1 MPERYASAETD
12 RSQAVADADKGE
24 EGSRMQQITAIG
36 FDLFDTLVTLHNLG
50 YQEATDRLVHGLHAQ
65 DLVVEKESF
74 LAIYRDTAR
83 QFMTAARS
91 DHKETHNR
99 YWISAALNQAGHAVT
114 PDDSRITHAVESYF
128 SAFVDHAALLPKTLD
143 MLAALKGRYR
153 LGLLSNFTHPPAV
166 YEMMSR
172 FGLDAYL
179 DVQLVSGDLGYR
191 KPHGRVFEALSEQF
205 GVPAEQIAFVGD
217 DLDAD
222 VHGARAAGLHPIR
235 TTYAQVYKAT
245 LTTDVPPRPGDNPD
259 PPVWRRTA
267 QTAPPTDHAER
278 DASDP
283 PVSTIASWEELLA
296 LLDIPPKAE

>member
-1 MPERYASAETD
+1 
-12 RSQAVADADKGE
+12 
-24 EGSRMQQITAIG
+24 MQQITAIG
-36 FDLFDTLVTLHNLG
+36 FDLFDTLVTLQNLG

-65 DLVVEKESF
+65 DLVVQKEAF
-74 LAIYRDTAR
+74 LSIYRDTAR

-99 YWISAALNQAGHAVT
+99 YWISAALHQSGHAVP
-114 PDDSRITHAVESYF
+114 PDDSRVTHAVEAYF

-205 GVPAEQIAFVGD
+205 GVPADQIAFVGD

-235 TTYAQVYKAT
+235 TTYAEAYKAA

-259 PPVWRRTA
+259 PPVWRRIGQRA
-267 QTAPPTDHAER
+267 ASTDHAEH
-278 DASDP
+278 DASN
-283 PVSTIASWEELLA
+283 SQINTIASWDDLLT
-296 LLDIPPKAE
+296 LLDIPPNTALAEGKSDAAPKVLETE